1 MLTVLRKN
9 LTRTENLAKIVH
21 LGEKSKW
28 FTEGYKQSKYSVVLK
43 CFFNLS
49 HVKRHKKYTKIIF
62 FMIFRINLG
71 LVLLRDFRKPYFDH
85 ISILVIQNWTTSNTA
100 VLRKTIFLLILKIT
114 NICVL
119 FLQKPNMFVNFLVH
133 RVAHET
139 LNFRKIQQTTYFSE
153 NSGFL
158 WFFVENE
165 DKLRIPKVRYQWQS
179 VLKTVKPYQK
189 WYGFQFPTEKS

>member
-43 CFFNLS
+43 CFFNLL
-49 HVKRHKKYTKIIF
+49 HVKRHKKYSKNIF

-100 VLRKTIFLLILKIT
+100 VLRKTIFCWFWKSLI
-114 NICVL
+114 
-119 FLQKPNMFVNFLVH
+119 FVFYFYKN
-133 RVAHET
+133 
-139 LNFRKIQQTTYFSE
+139 QTCLSIFGSPCSAW
-153 NSGFL
+153 NS
-158 WFFVENE
+158 
-165 DKLRIPKVRYQWQS
+165 
-179 VLKTVKPYQK
+179 
-189 WYGFQFPTEKS
+189 